1 MANAQA
7 NKAAVL
13 LNDQPGDEK
22 RVRAILADWGME
34 TAAIRR
40 LMKTHPTSRTSK
52 RRAPTG
58 TLKVGRDS
66 PQNRERQP

>member
-1 MANAQA
+1 MVNAQA
-7 NKAAVL
+7 NKAVVL

-40 LMKTHPTSRTSK
+40 VMKIHPWSRTNQLWG
-52 RRAPTG
+52 PTV
-58 TLKVGRDS
+58 TLQVGRDS
-66 PQNRERQP
+66 PPRSH